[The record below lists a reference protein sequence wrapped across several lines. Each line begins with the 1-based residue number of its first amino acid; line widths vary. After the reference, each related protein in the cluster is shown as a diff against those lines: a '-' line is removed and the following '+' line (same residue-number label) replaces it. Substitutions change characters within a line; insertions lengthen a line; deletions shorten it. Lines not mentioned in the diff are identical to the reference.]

1 MAHTVADETDR
12 NAELHGF
19 EPLRVVLAI
28 GALLLG
34 LVMGIH

>member
-1 MAHTVADETDR
+1 MSKPATPVDA
-12 NAELHGF
+12 NAELSGF

-34 LVMGIH
+34 LLVGLH